1 MKRVTILVLVASK
14 NDPEAE
20 KELANMLESIKEM
33 KYWSIDKIVQAET

>member
-20 KELANMLESIKEM
+20 REMTSILESIKEM
-33 KYWSIDKIVQAET
+33 KHWSIDRVIQAET